1 MRFRQRLPMDFESNG
16 SMVDERK
23 LQALL
28 EPGERE
34 RPTLKTIARI
44 SGLAVPTV
52 SRALSDA
59 PDIGRDTKKRV
70 RELAD
75 QLGYRP
81 NRAGLRLRTGKT
93 NVIALVLRTED
104 DVMSHASRLITA
116 IASELRETAYHV
128 IITPYFPDE
137 DPLTPVRYIARTGSA
152 DGVILNRIQPE
163 DPRIQ
168 FLRDRKIPFAMHGR
182 TSDCENAPFYDFDN
196 RAFACR
202 AVETLA
208 ARGRREMLLV
218 APPQDQNYALEMID
232 GARQAGRTQGVR
244 VHVLGTAS
252 SDSPS
257 AQVRGETLAFLE
269 AHPEIDAIMTASVPS
284 AVAATLGAEAC
295 GRVIGADLDMISK
308 ESMPILKD
316 FRREILVVAENIT
329 EAGQFLARAIIQAID
344 EPEKPPMQKLVAP
357 T

>member
-1 MRFRQRLPMDFESNG
+1 
-16 SMVDERK
+16 MVDERK

-93 NVIALVLRTED
+93 NVIALILRTED

-116 IASELRETAYHV
+116 VASELRETSYHV

-137 DPLTPVRYIARTGSA
+137 DPLAPVRYIARTGSA
-152 DGVILNRIQPE
+152 DGVILNRIQPR

-182 TSDCENAPFYDFDN
+182 TSDCETAPYYDFDN
-196 RAFACR
+196 RAFGR
-202 AVETLA
+202 KAVGKLA
-208 ARGRREMLLV
+208 DRGRREILLV
-218 APPQDQNYALEMID
+218 APPKDQNYALEMIG
-232 GARQAGRTQGVR
+232 GAIEAGQARGVR
-244 VHVLGTAS
+244 VHVLDDAS
-252 SDSPS
+252 SDSS
-257 AQVRGETLAFLE
+257 AAQVRAATSAFLE

-284 AVAATLGAEAC
+284 AVSATLGAEAN
-295 GRVIGADLDMISK
+295 GRVIGQDLDMISK
-308 ESMPILKD
+308 ESIPILKD
-316 FRREILVVAENIT
+316 FRREILVIEENVT
-329 EAGQFLARAIIQAID
+329 EAGQFLARAVIQAID
-344 EPEKPPMQKLVAP
+344 EPDKPPMQKLVAP

>member
-1 MRFRQRLPMDFESNG
+1 MI
-16 SMVDERK
+16 DERK

-44 SGLAVPTV
+44 AGLAVPTV

-93 NVIALVLRTED
+93 NVIALILRAED

-137 DPLTPVRYIARTGSA
+137 DPLAPVRYIARTASA
-152 DGVILNRIQPE
+152 DGVILNRIQPR

-168 FLRDRKIPFAMHGR
+168 FLRERKIPFAMHGR
-182 TSDCENAPFYDFDN
+182 TTDCETAPYYDFDN
-196 RAFACR
+196 REFAR
-202 AVETLA
+202 QAVQRLA
-208 ARGRREMLLV
+208 ARGRRQMLLV
-218 APPQDQNYALEMID
+218 APPQDQNYALEMIA
-232 GARQAGRTQGVR
+232 GAREAGRDHGVD
-244 VHVLGTAS
+244 VHVLDEAS

-257 AQVRGETLAFLE
+257 AQVRAATAAFLD
-269 AHPEIDAIMTASVPS
+269 AHPEFDAIMTASVPS
-284 AVAATLGAEAC
+284 AVAATLAAEEI
-295 GRVIGADLDMISK
+295 GRVIGRDLDMISK

-316 FRREILVVAENIT
+316 FRRDILVVAENVT

-344 EPEKPPMQKLVAP
+344 EPDKPPMQKLVAP

>member
-1 MRFRQRLPMDFESNG
+1 MI
-16 SMVDERK
+16 DERK

-59 PDIGRDTKKRV
+59 PDIGSETKKRV

-152 DGVILNRIQPE
+152 DGVILNRIQPK

-168 FLRDRKIPFAMHGR
+168 YLRDRKIPFAMHGR
-182 TSDCENAPFYDFDN
+182 TSDCETAPYYDFDN
-196 RAFACR
+196 REFAR
-202 AVETLA
+202 QAVGTLA
-208 ARGRREMLLV
+208 ARGRHEMLLV
-218 APPQDQNYALEMID
+218 APPQDQNYSLEMIE
-232 GARQAGRTQGVR
+232 GARQAGKTHGLR
-244 VHVLGTAS
+244 VHVLDTAS

-257 AQVRGETLAFLE
+257 AQVRHETLSFLK

-316 FRREILVVAENIT
+316 FRREILVVAENVT

>member
-1 MRFRQRLPMDFESNG
+1 
-16 SMVDERK
+16 MVDERK

-59 PDIGRDTKKRV
+59 PDIGRDTKRRV

-93 NVIALVLRTED
+93 NVIALILRTED

-137 DPLTPVRYIARTGSA
+137 DPVAPVRYIARTGSA
-152 DGVILNRIQPE
+152 DGVVLNRIQPR

-182 TSDCENAPFYDFDN
+182 TTDCETAPYYDFDN
-196 RAFACR
+196 SAFGR
-202 AVETLA
+202 LAVGRLA
-208 ARGRREMLLV
+208 ARGRRDMLLV
-218 APPQDQNYALEMID
+218 APPQDQNYALEMIRGATEA
-232 GARQAGRTQGVR
+232 GARANLK
-244 VHVLGTAS
+244 VHVLKEAS

-257 AQVRGETLAFLE
+257 AQVRAATRAHLE
-269 AHPEIDAIMTASVPS
+269 RHPEVDAIMTASVPS
-284 AVAATLGAEAC
+284 AVAATLGAEAA
-295 GRVIGADLDMISK
+295 GRIIGADLDMISK
-308 ESMPILKD
+308 ESLPFLKD
-316 FRREILVVAENIT
+316 FRREIMVIEENVI